1 MASRAGECPSGGG
14 DNKPPRPL
22 SRGGLC
28 VGLGLSLSA
37 RGSSLAP
44 LSVGLFSWC
53 FDPDCGAM
61 AIIENNVFADNARAG
76 VDANN
81 EPVHRIVNNT
91 VVSNGRGLVLD
102 NAASMA
108 ENNIVVHNVGDG
120 LVGSAAPTVRY
131 NDVRG
136 NGNNCSGL
144 APGAGSISAD
154 PLFLDEASSNY
165 HLGSGSPAR
174 DAGNPDPRYNDPG
187 GTRND
192 MGAYGGPW
200 ASVQPFGVYLP
211 VVVKAGP

>member
-1 MASRAGECPSGGG
+1 
-14 DNKPPRPL
+14 
-22 SRGGLC
+22 
-28 VGLGLSLSA
+28 
-37 RGSSLAP
+37 
-44 LSVGLFSWC
+44 
-53 FDPDCGAM
+53 M

-144 APGAGSISAD
+144 AQRAGSISAD
-154 PLFLDEASSNY
+154 PLFLDEAGGNY
-165 HLGSGSPAR
+165 RMGSGFPAR
-174 DAGNPDPRYNDPG
+174 DTGNPDMSCKDPD

-200 ASVQPFGVYLP
+200 ASVQSFGVYLP